1 MNFTNVKYIF
11 SKELRSF
18 FNSPVAYIVI
28 VVFLVIL
35 GWFFTSN
42 LFVANLSS
50 LRTVFEM
57 TPFLLLFFAPAITM
71 RLISEE
77 KKSGTLELLITK
89 PVLESEI
96 ITGKFLAAWMLYFF
110 TLLPTLC
117 YYVIVSFIGT
127 LEIGP
132 VIGGYLGLLLVGG
145 VFLAVS
151 IVGSS
156 LTENQVVAFIVSF
169 LIVFGLFMLDK
180 VLFYLPNE
188 TLFGYINITTVL
200 EYISVDYHFSN
211 IARGVI
217 DSRDLIYYASAISF
231 MLMLGTAVLQK
242 RRWS

>member
-1 MNFTNVKYIF
+1 MSFDNIKYIF
-11 SKELRSF
+11 LKELRSF

-42 LFVANLSS
+42 LFINNIST

-77 KKSGTLELLITK
+77 KKAGTLELLITK
-89 PVLESEI
+89 PVKEYQI
-96 ITGKFLAAWMLYFF
+96 ITGKFLAAWALYFF

-117 YYVIVSFIGT
+117 YYITVSFIGN
-127 LEIGP
+127 LDIGP
-132 VIGGYLGLLLVGG
+132 VVGGYLGLMLVGA

-151 IVGSS
+151 VFGSS
-156 LTENQVVAFIVSF
+156 ITENQVVAFIISF
-169 LIVFGLFMLDK
+169 LIVFSLFMLDK
-180 VLFYLPNE
+180 VLFYLPGN
-188 TLFGYINITTVL
+188 LASVF

-217 DSRDLIYYASAISF
+217 DTRDLIYYASAVGFSLF
-231 MLMLGTAVLQK
+231 MGTVALHK

>member
-1 MNFTNVKYIF
+1 MNWANVRHIF
-11 SKELRSF
+11 ARELRSF

-42 LFVANLSS
+42 LFIANVST

-89 PVLESEI
+89 PVQEFEI
-96 ITGKFLAAWMLYFF
+96 IAGKFLAAWVLYFF

-117 YYVIVSFIGT
+117 YYITVSAVGK
-127 LEIGP
+127 LDIGP
-132 VIGGYLGLLLVGG
+132 IIGGYLGLMFVGA
-145 VFLAVS
+145 VFLAISVF
-151 IVGSS
+151 GSS
-156 LTENQVVAFIVSF
+156 VTENQVVAFIVSF
-169 LIVFGLFMLDK
+169 LIVFALFMLDK
-180 VLFYLPNE
+180 VLFYLPGSLA
-188 TLFGYINITTVL
+188 TPL
-200 EYISVDYHFSN
+200 EYISIDYHFSN

-217 DSRDLIYYASAISF
+217 DTRDLIYYLSAIGIA
-231 MLMLGTAVLQK
+231 LVLGSLVLQR
-242 RRWS
+242 RRWA

>member
-1 MNFTNVKYIF
+1 MTFTNIKYIF
-11 SKELRSF
+11 RKELRSF

-42 LFVANLSS
+42 LFIANISS

-77 KKSGTLELLITK
+77 KKSGTLELLTTK
-89 PVLESEI
+89 PVEEYEI
-96 ITGKFLAAWMLYFF
+96 IAGKFLAAWALFFF

-117 YYVIVSFIGT
+117 YYVTLSFIGK
-127 LEIGP
+127 LDAGP
-132 VIGGYLGLLLVGG
+132 VIGGYLGLLLVGA
-145 VFLAVS
+145 VFLS
-151 IVGSS
+151 ISVFGSS
-156 LTENQVVAFIVSF
+156 ITENQVVAFIVSF
-169 LIVFGLFMLDK
+169 LIVFCLFMLDK
-180 VLFYLPNE
+180 VLFYLPSGLA
-188 TLFGYINITTVL
+188 TLF
-200 EYISVDYHFSN
+200 EYISIDYHFSN

-217 DSRDLIYYASAISF
+217 DSRDIIYYLSAIGFS
-231 MLMLGTAVLQK
+231 LLLGTIALQK

>member
-1 MNFTNVKYIF
+1 MSINNIKTIF
-11 SKELRSF
+11 LKELRSF

-42 LFVANLSS
+42 LFLQNVST
-50 LRTVFEM
+50 LRTIFEM
-57 TPFLLLFFAPAITM
+57 TPFLLLFFAPAVTM

-77 KKSGTLELLITK
+77 KKSGTMELLMTK
-89 PVLESEI
+89 PVKESEI
-96 ITGKFLAAWMLYFF
+96 ILGKFLAVWVLYFF
-110 TLLPTLC
+110 TLLPTLS
-117 YYVIVSFIGT
+117 YYITVSFIGS
-127 LEIGP
+127 LDIGP
-132 VIGGYLGLLLVGG
+132 VIGGYLGLFLVGA

-151 IVGSS
+151 VFGSS

-169 LIVFGLFMLDK
+169 LVVFALFIFDK
-180 VLFYLPNE
+180 IIFYLPAYLAS
-188 TLFGYINITTVL
+188 TL

-217 DSRDLIYYASAISF
+217 DTRDIIYYVSAVTF
-231 MLMLGTAVLQK
+231 ALYLATVVLQK